1 MCSSSDHF
9 YTDGQLF
16 YPVTGLQ
23 MKRTS
28 VTRTAHHR
36 YKYCIGVVFY
46 STVQYSNRQ
55 GGCSRQ
61 FFPFISVRICLH
73 SDGGGFVVLFFAL
86 YIRIFLYIL
95 DFFSDFKRV
104 QYKTRK
110 LVIFYENESDFH
122 WSLTDSMSTESR
134 TPHIPRKLVSCKFSV
149 FFINEFL
156 TYSMSR

>member
-86 YIRIFLYIL
+86 YIRIFGIYSTFSLIL
-95 DFFSDFKRV
+95 KGFNIG
-104 QYKTRK
+104 Q
-110 LVIFYENESDFH
+110 ENSSYFMK
-122 WSLTDSMSTESR
+122 MSQTS
-134 TPHIPRKLVSCKFSV
+134 IGVSQ
-149 FFINEFL
+149 IQ
-156 TYSMSR
+156 